1 MSVMSPAATMGDSV
15 TAAGMKP
22 TAMKSVTAAAVGIAA
37 VGIATMG
44 IATMGIATMVATV
57 GVTASADNENAI
69 GSV

>member
-44 IATMGIATMVATV
+44 IATMVATV